1 MDKSKL
7 KEENELLKK
16 INKEQEEE
24 IKALREEL
32 DRKNRELA
40 SNFEKISLLE
50 HEVSQYKIDLV
61 YSRFGTETESR
72 SPIKTTLTSHR
83 QSASILQTEN
93 DELAKIEY
101 KSEKFHFIE
110 TSTRKTISLL
120 LVEKKENKS
129 KLEDL
134 RLQKDEYYSE
144 ISQIRDKIQKLE
156 DEIEFMNKK
165 FLKETSF
172 DRSISPIKSQRDK
185 ELELAS
191 LQVHVFFDK
200 QPISIILHRV
210 NS

>member
-1 MDKSKL
+1 LDKSKL
-7 KEENELLKK
+7 REENEMLKK
-16 INKEQEEE
+16 INKEQEDE

-61 YSRFGTETESR
+61 YSRFGTETENR

-83 QSASILQTEN
+83 QSVSVLQTEN
-93 DELAKIEY
+93 DDLAKIE
-101 KSEKFHFIE
+101 
-110 TSTRKTISLL
+110 KTISLL

-129 KLEDL
+129 KVEDL

-172 DRSISPIKSQRDK
+172 DRSVSPMKSQRDK

-191 LQVHVFFDK
+191 LQVHVFLK
-200 QPISIILHRV
+200 QFLFP
-210 NS
+210 